1 MCNNCGPHGNG
12 YGYRNHCKRY
22 YYGNIDS
29 DEWEMDYVNQRQ
41 YYRPVRWVP
50 PTPEEEKTYIEEE
63 LVVLKNQMESLQKR
77 LDLITKK

>member
-1 MCNNCGPHGNG
+1 MCNHCGPHGNG

-50 PTPEEEKTYIEEE
+50 PTPEEEKT
-63 LVVLKNQMESLQKR
+63 
-77 LDLITKK
+77 